1 MTIWQ
6 DIKAGTSRRGSPLVA
21 ALHAG
26 VTIRLDELD

>member
-1 MTIWQ
+1 VSEFEAHQ
-6 DIKAGTSRRGSPLVA
+6 SVA